1 MPQKRPSLAESMK
14 AIKSS
19 PSGDTSRIQAPETAA
34 AKSYFAP
41 SRAGKRRLTLIV
53 EPSDD
58 HRRLKHLSAD
68 TDRSME
74 DLLREALADF
84 LRKHNA

>member
-1 MPQKRPSLAESMK
+1 MPKKRPSLAESMK

-19 PSGDTSRIQAPETAA
+19 PSGDTSRIQAPRTAA

-41 SRAGKRRLTLIV
+41 SRAGKKRLTLIV
-53 EPSDD
+53 EPSD

-84 LRKHNA
+84 LRKQNA

>member
-1 MPQKRPSLAESMK
+1 MK

-19 PSGDTSRIQAPETAA
+19 PSGDTSRIQAPRTPAV
-34 AKSYFAP
+34 KSYFAP

-53 EPSDD
+53 EPSD

>member
-19 PSGDTSRIQAPETAA
+19 PSGDTSAPRTAA

-41 SRAGKRRLTLIV
+41 SRAGKRRLTIIV
-53 EPSDD
+53 EPSD

-84 LRKHNA
+84 LHKHNA